1 MTRLLQ
7 QFARNQAGTS
17 TIEFALVAMLFL
29 LLTFGLVDFGNMF
42 WQYNSA
48 AKAAQLGARLAAVSD
63 PVWNGLPTFTDDAGT
78 PGGAWQTNYSV
89 TCTSSNAS
97 GSAGSCAGAPSGGYS
112 AAAMQCLV
120 FGRAAG
126 GGCDTQCAETGM
138 DGEAGLCDRF
148 NRITP
153 QNVSITYSHTGLGFS
168 GRPGGPVQTITLRL
182 TGLTFNFVAVGTL
195 AKFAQLKTMPD
206 FKVTMTGE
214 DLNRDAP

>member
-1 MTRLLQ
+1 MTRRLR

-17 TIEFALVAMLFL
+17 TIEFAIVAMLFL

-63 PVWNGLPTFTDDAGT
+63 PVWDGLPTLADSGGT
-78 PGGAWQTNYSV
+78 PGGPWQTNYSV
-89 TCTSSNAS
+89 TCTGTNAS
-97 GSAGSCAGAPSGGYS
+97 GSSGTCTGNSSGSYS

-126 GGCDTQCAETGM
+126 GGCDTQCVETGM

-148 NRITP
+148 NRIRPT
-153 QNVSITYSHTGLGFS
+153 NVSITYSHTGLGFS
-168 GRPGGPVQTITLRL
+168 GRPGGPVPTITLSL
-182 TGLTFNFVAVGTL
+182 TGLTFNFVAIGTL
-195 AKFAQLKTMPD
+195 RGVSNVLTMPD

-214 DLNRDAP
+214 DLNRAAP

>member
-1 MTRLLQ
+1 MDRFLQ
-7 QFARNQAGTS
+7 QLARNQAGTS
-17 TIEFALVAMLFL
+17 TIEFAIVAMLFL
-29 LLTFGLVDFGNMF
+29 LLTFGLVDFGHMF

-63 PVWNGLPTFTDDAGT
+63 PVWDGLPTFTDDAGT

-97 GSAGSCAGAPSGGYS
+97 GSAGTCTGNNDGGYD

-120 FGRAAG
+120 FGRAA

-168 GRPGGPVQTITLRL
+168 GRPGGPVPTITLRL

-195 AKFAQLKTMPD
+195 AGLGQFMTMPD
-206 FKVTMTGE
+206 FRVTMTGE
-214 DLNRDAP
+214 DLNRAAP

>member
-1 MTRLLQ
+1 MARFLQ
-7 QFARNQAGTS
+7 QIARDQTGT
-17 TIEFALVAMLFL
+17 TVIEFALVAMLFL
-29 LLTFGLVDFGNMF
+29 LLTFGLVDFGHMF

-63 PVWNGLPTFTDDAGT
+63 PVWDGLPTLDDTGT
-78 PGGAWQTNYSV
+78 PGGAWQVNYSV
-89 TCTSSNAS
+89 TCTGTNAS
-97 GSAGSCAGAPSGGYS
+97 GSTGTCSGNSSGAYDP
-112 AAAMQCLV
+112 AAMQCLV

-168 GRPGGPVQTITLRL
+168 GRPGGPVPTITLRL
-182 TGLTFNFVAVGTL
+182 TGLTFSFVAVGTL
-195 AKFAQLKTMPD
+195 RQVSNVLTMPD
-206 FKVTMTGE
+206 FKVTVTGE
-214 DLNRDAP
+214 DLNRAAP